1 MPECGCA
8 PAIFSG
14 RNENGEKT
22 VCHGLA
28 LWSGALYGTFA
39 GSRGSGLR
47 CRERGTFV
55 RGSYSGDRT
64 CLSLCMLI
72 VLYAGDLYPV
82 WQGPGKQTGLV
93 LVPGRAVPVPVGMSG
108 LSIWK
113 QVCDSGAGR
122 GICGAKRRFCRGCR
136 GFVSGGPSADGSS
149 VFLLP
154 ERLPENAV
162 SAAGPLLLF
171 QNLSWIACG
180 SAFVAG
186 DFCHAVRAGS
196 GWKAVRGTGKPA
208 SSCGFAARR
217 AGGGS
222 FPGYGSGTGGENDDR
237 ANGNAGA
244 GGACSPETAAFP
256 IGIIIPLSVPV
267 LFPEYA
273 AAYGE

>member
-64 CLSLCMLI
+64 CLSLRMLI

-113 QVCDSGAGR
+113 QVCSSGADR

-162 SAAGPLLLF
+162 SAAGPLLPESISDCLWLCF
-171 QNLSWIACG
+171 CGWRFLPCRARWFWLGGCAGNRETCFAMRLCCSVRWRRQLS
-180 SAFVAG
+180 
-186 DFCHAVRAGS
+186 
-196 GWKAVRGTGKPA
+196 
-208 SSCGFAARR
+208 
-217 AGGGS
+217 
-222 FPGYGSGTGGENDDR
+222 
-237 ANGNAGA
+237 
-244 GGACSPETAAFP
+244 
-256 IGIIIPLSVPV
+256 
-267 LFPEYA
+267 
-273 AAYGE
+273 